1 MRLILFGPPGAGKS
15 TQAAK
20 LVEKFGVAH
29 LSTGDILREAV
40 NGETELGRKAVGFMK
55 AGELVPSDIL
65 NGIVEEKLY
74 QAQEF
79 LLDGYPRSLEQAE
92 FLDSLNGL
100 DIDATLFIDVPE
112 EILLNRLTG
121 RRTCRACKQIF
132 NGFFDERLVN
142 GETECPLC
150 GGELEHREDDT
161 EATASKRLQ
170 VYRESTQ
177 RLIDYYTER
186 GLFLTVDGDKS
197 QEKVYADILQL
208 LDTNNIDSGK
218 V

>member
-1 MRLILFGPPGAGKS
+1 MRLVLFGPPGAGKG

-40 NGETELGRKAVGFMK
+40 DGDTELGRKAAGYMK
-55 AGELVPSDIL
+55 TGELVPSEIL

-74 QAQEF
+74 QAHEF

-92 FLDSLNGL
+92 FLESLNGL
-100 DIDATLFIDVPE
+100 DIDATVFIDVPE
-112 EILLNRLTG
+112 KILVKRLTG
-121 RRTCRACKQIF
+121 RRTCKACKRIF
-132 NGFFDERLVN
+132 NGFFDDRLTV
-142 GETECPLC
+142 GQTECPLC

-161 EATASKRLQ
+161 EATVKKRLQ

-177 RLIDYYTER
+177 PLIDYYKER

-197 QEKVYADILQL
+197 PEKVYADILQL
-208 LDTNNIDSGK
+208 LDSNNIDSDK